1 MPGIGSLHGV
11 HGERANRI
19 DAFHFDR
26 TGGVLDGD
34 TGFCC
39 THSGSFVALGR
50 SVNSSA
56 SFSSPGRKLYF
67 SPKCGCAEMEESE
80 STMLSLLRFKIGT
93 RLLLTKAVD
102 TLARRSLRGQ
112 EDRPKFLLRLLTSAG
127 EWCNHHTKLR
137 GSGWGREVDFH
148 PCNARITLKNGIGCV
163 LARCRP
169 IPELPDK
176 YSMRKSLPCSL
187 AYCESSNMPSF

>member
-39 THSGSFVALGR
+39 THSGSFVALGL
-50 SVNSSA
+50 SVNSSE
-56 SFSSPGRKLYF
+56 SFSSQDANSTLVQNVDLRKWRNPNPQCFL
-67 SPKCGCAEMEESE
+67 SHGSNRHAVALNESCA
-80 STMLSLLRFKIGT
+80 
-93 RLLLTKAVD
+93 

-112 EDRPKFLLRLLTSAG
+112 EDRTKFLLRLLTSAG

-148 PCNARITLKNGIGCV
+148 PCNTRIILKNGIGCV